1 MNEFPEPEFELDL
14 HDGKLAVALRHWC
27 QDHPDP
33 SESRSIEQKRLA
45 ELLGIWL
52 ASPLLENPVK
62 WNRGW
67 WPDGIV
73 HLELDKRDNKLVVAS
88 GVTIWVDNNARQH
101 AYGDF
106 LAPFEIEF
114 YFASPSSFRFRK
126 TVVRFG
132 IRDGKDGIEKC
143 PYSRIPHV
151 RRQIFEKRPRRNSD
165 WALAIEIDNTVNE

>member
-33 SESRSIEQKRLA
+33 SESRSIEETRLA

-73 HLELDKRDNKLVVAS
+73 H
-88 GVTIWVDNNARQH
+88 
-101 AYGDF
+101 
-106 LAPFEIEF
+106 
-114 YFASPSSFRFRK
+114 
-126 TVVRFG
+126 
-132 IRDGKDGIEKC
+132 
-143 PYSRIPHV
+143 
-151 RRQIFEKRPRRNSD
+151 
-165 WALAIEIDNTVNE
+165 